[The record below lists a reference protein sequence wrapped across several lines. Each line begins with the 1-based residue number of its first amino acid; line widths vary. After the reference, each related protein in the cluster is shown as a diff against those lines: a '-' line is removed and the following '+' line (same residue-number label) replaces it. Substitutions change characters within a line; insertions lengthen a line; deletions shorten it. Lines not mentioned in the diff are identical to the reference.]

1 MKNIFLTL
9 AVVLQISLVAQAGRE
24 SHGLLPDYQVRCF
37 NPDGTG
43 TKVDFGI
50 AEKPFYAMVTGSD
63 NQGSEYSCK
72 GNSVL
77 LCTNKKSD
85 LTVQLN
91 RREKPMTALI
101 FQNRRLVEKV
111 PCL

>member
-9 AVVLQISLVAQAGRE
+9 VVLLQISLVAQAGRE
-24 SHGLLPDYQVRCF
+24 SHGIMPDYQVRCY
-37 NPDGTG
+37 NEDSTG
-43 TKVDFGI
+43 TVVNFGI
-50 AEKPFYAMVTGSD
+50 DTKLYYAIVIGAD
-63 NQGSEYSCK
+63 HVGIDFDCK

-77 LCTNKKSD
+77 LCTSKKSD

-101 FQNRRLVEKV
+101 YQNRRLVEKV
-111 PCL
+111 PCH